1 MPTLNSHALIVTPFS
16 VREEDRSRRALET
29 EQAHVPGCT
38 RKEQMCLGARD
49 PEAVLGNHLVAAGV
63 CLLQPST
70 VVHLNSS
77 DPIVA
82 RIKWLE
88 SRARQESGAA
98 GAGAG
103 QRCKAP
109 QAAGLENCCGQRA
122 CTAVTWHAMGGHTGQ
137 RAERKTGTGGGC
149 DRTRQ
154 TGLSRAIRDAV
165 RAGRH
170 APDGRNG
177 GQPARR
183 RSRLDK

>member
-1 MPTLNSHALIVTPFS
+1 MYLGQN
-16 VREEDRSRRALET
+16 R
-29 EQAHVPGCT
+29 
-38 RKEQMCLGARD
+38 QMCLGARD
-49 PEAVLGNHLVAAGV
+49 PAAVLGNHLVAAGV

-103 QRCKAP
+103 QRCKAA

-122 CTAVTWHAMGGHTGQ
+122 CTAVTWHAMGGAHGAKSREEKQGRVGGAT
-137 RAERKTGTGGGC
+137 ERGK
-149 DRTRQ
+149 Q
-154 TGLSRAIRDAV
+154 V
-165 RAGRH
+165 
-170 APDGRNG
+170 
-177 GQPARR
+177 
-183 RSRLDK
+183 